1 MVLRFRKLKQINIE
15 KIDVSN
21 IFSSKSFTDQ
31 VIIIIMHVFFKYCH
45 ILCCFVLL
53 LQKKKIQLKL
63 K

>member
-31 VIIIIMHVFFKYCH
+31 VNTK
-45 ILCCFVLL
+45 
-53 LQKKKIQLKL
+53 Q
-63 K
+63 